1 MHRPL
6 LPVIGTAIA
15 EGVAVFL
22 ILVIALPIASTTG
35 FPAIVTGVGYGLA
48 VIAMTSVFRSNTGAM
63 FGPGQAFL
71 RFLCYALGLEKRK
84 YDPLGSKAMEEHAK
98 KHHMLF
104 FMHWHHWWHPAVDF
118 VALVLTLGCQLGGAL
133 LGALFIKHFVHTVD
147 VAGIVHVSPFDNL
160 ATRNRQSFGL
170 IWGLLSF
177 LFLTYVSVTMHR
189 YKLDWQKKKLHSA
202 IQNPSLA
209 YGAATAAVAWA
220 AYQFGAGTT
229 GNFTIDLALGIVFGK
244 SLTHLWVSFVGMLLA
259 VVTVFVVYLAL
270 RAMDWLRAHVNK
282 EGRAKPYAHESLL
295 HIITDPAARTFT
307 ELVEGD

>member
-15 EGVAVFL
+15 EGIACFL
-22 ILVIALPIASTTG
+22 IVVIALPIASTTG

-63 FGPGQAFL
+63 FGPGQAVI
-71 RFLCYALGLEKRK
+71 RFLSYMIGLEKRK
-84 YDPLGSKAMEEHAK
+84 YDPLGSRAMKQHAE
-98 KHHMLF
+98 KHHFLL
-104 FMHWHHWWHPAVDF
+104 FMHWHNWWHAAVDF
-118 VALVLTLGCQLGGAL
+118 AGLVLVLGCQLGGSL
-133 LGALFIKHFVHTVD
+133 LGALFVKHFVHTVD

-160 ATRNRQSFGL
+160 ATRNRQSFGF

-189 YKLDWQKKKLHSA
+189 YKLNWAKKKLHSA

-220 AYQFGAGTT
+220 SYQFGAGTT

-244 SLTHLWVSFVGMLLA
+244 DLTHVWVSLVGTLLA
-259 VVTVFVVYLAL
+259 TITVFLVYLAL
-270 RAMDWLRAHVNK
+270 RTMDWLRQRINK
-282 EGRAKPYAHESLL
+282 DAKEHPEQHGVALL
-295 HIITDPAARTFT
+295 PVTKTGLLSGFEEEQH
-307 ELVEGD
+307 